1 MDHHCHLIKLKYERP
16 RKWDK
21 LGQEFDLG
29 EDQISEAYLLPLRVA
44 SEPYV
49 RSFQYKVLNSIL
61 YPNDRLFKI
70 GYVSNPNCTFCQVSR
85 ETTNHVLSECSFPK
99 SFWNTLNVNL
109 LKRLRSRG
117 CLSLGDIIIGILKEG
132 MDLVNYVIILGKTY
146 LWTCRRKGI
155 KPNFEHLKTI

>member
-1 MDHHCHLIKLKYERP
+1 M
-16 RKWDK
+16 
-21 LGQEFDLG
+21 
-29 EDQISEAYLLPLRVA
+29 
-44 SEPYV
+44 
-49 RSFQYKVLNSIL
+49 LNSIL

-85 ETTNHVLSECSFPK
+85 ETTNHVLFECSFLK

-109 LKRLRSRG
+109 LNRLGSSG

-132 MDLVNYVIILGKTY
+132 MDLVNHVIILGKTF

-155 KPNFEHLKTI
+155 KPNFDHSKKSLELKYETEKCIAFKTHKISCFNKKWKAFEDTI